1 VKTIIANENAVKKVG
16 AREGKTI
23 QIGNARL
30 TWKAMCIDT
39 AYGTSLYEMD
49 LAPGVGIPVHSHPY
63 AEVFYVISGYVDFLR
78 YDEGDIE
85 EWVRCGPG
93 DTLIAGANARHAF
106 HNRTKNPARFLSASV
121 YYHEVALEKYSTS
134 VDVND
139 PAPAN
144 GLPSEAEANQY
155 LEVLKDAMNVHMYF
169 PQQNARN
176 GLEVFHDI
184 ENRNKEAELS
194 WHRSLMALLI

>member
-1 VKTIIANENAVKKVG
+1 MEMKTIIASKNVVKKV
-16 AREGKTI
+16 APKEGKTI

-30 TWKAMCIDT
+30 TWKAMGVDT
-39 AYGTSLYEMD
+39 NYGTSLYEMD

-63 AEVFYVISGYVDFLR
+63 AEIFYVISGHVDFLR
-78 YDEGDIE
+78 YDDHDIE

-93 DTLIAGANARHAF
+93 DTMIAGTNALHAF
-106 HNRTKNPARFLSASV
+106 HNRTDKPARFLSASV
-121 YYHEVALEKYSTS
+121 YYHEVALEKYGTP

-144 GLPSEAEANQY
+144 KMPNEAEANQY
-155 LEVLKDAMNVHMYF
+155 LDVLKDAMSVHMYF

-176 GLEVFHDI
+176 GLEVFRDI
-184 ENRNKEAELS
+184 ENRNKETDVIA
-194 WHRSLMALLI
+194 R

>member
-1 VKTIIANENAVKKVG
+1 MKTIIANKNAVKKVR
-16 AREGKTI
+16 AKEGKTI

-30 TWKAMCIDT
+30 TWKATGVDT
-39 AYGTSLYEMD
+39 AYGTSLYELD

-78 YDEGDIE
+78 YDEDDVE

-93 DTLIAGANARHAF
+93 DTLIAGANALHAF
-106 HNRTKNPARFLSASV
+106 HNRTDKPCRFLSSSV
-121 YYHEVALEKYSTS
+121 YYHEVALEKYGIP

-139 PAPAN
+139 PIPA
-144 GLPSEAEANQY
+144 SEIPTEAQANQY
-155 LEVLKDAMNVHMYF
+155 LDVLKDAMSVHLYF

-176 GLEVFHDI
+176 GLEVFRDI
-184 ENRNKEAELS
+184 ENRNKEAEV
-194 WHRSLMALLI
+194 IFG

>member
-1 VKTIIANENAVKKVG
+1 MKTIIANKNVVKKVG
-16 AREGKTI
+16 RKEGKTI

-30 TWKAMCIDT
+30 TWKAMGVDT
-39 AYGTSLYEMD
+39 AYGTSLYEID

-78 YDEGDIE
+78 YDEDDIE

-93 DTLIAGANARHAF
+93 DTLIAGANALHAF
-106 HNRTKNPARFLSASV
+106 HNRTHSLCRFLSASV
-121 YYHEVALEKYSTS
+121 YYHEVALEKYGIP

-139 PAPAN
+139 PIPA
-144 GLPSEAEANQY
+144 SEMPTEAQANQY
-155 LEVLKDAMNVHMYF
+155 LDVLKDAMSVHLYF

-176 GLEVFHDI
+176 GLEVFRDI
-184 ENRNKEAELS
+184 ENRNKEAEV
-194 WHRSLMALLI
+194 IFG